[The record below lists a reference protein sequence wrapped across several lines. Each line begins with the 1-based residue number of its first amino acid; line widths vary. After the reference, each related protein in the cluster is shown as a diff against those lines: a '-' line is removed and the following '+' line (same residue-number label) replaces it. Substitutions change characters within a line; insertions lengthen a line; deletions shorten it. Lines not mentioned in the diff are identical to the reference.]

1 MDRVSLDG
9 VFCGFCDEKWRVRF
23 LLIFGKVF
31 FKRLWKRIFE
41 LFLKIFEKDP
51 KFEEILNKFLDNF
64 LKCFRKIF
72 EETLSNF
79 VRVLKKFLFHLDF
92 VEEYFFIKF
101 QYVHFYLQLT
111 CNLSQVQIKTLQQDL
126 SIRNYNVGMF
136 KIFLPFMDH

>member
-1 MDRVSLDG
+1 M
-9 VFCGFCDEKWRVRF
+9 RF

-41 LFLKIFEKDP
+41 LFLKIFKKDP

-101 QYVHFYLQLT
+101 QYVYFYFTTHLQ
-111 CNLSQVQIKTLQQDL
+111 
-126 SIRNYNVGMF
+126 SIPSSNKNSATRSIH
-136 KIFLPFMDH
+136 KKL

>member
-1 MDRVSLDG
+1 MRFVEKMKNFQTIFFEWILDKNFSKNFEEFLDRVSRDE

-64 LKCFRKIF
+64 
-72 EETLSNF
+72 
-79 VRVLKKFLFHLDF
+79 
-92 VEEYFFIKF
+92 
-101 QYVHFYLQLT
+101 
-111 CNLSQVQIKTLQQDL
+111 
-126 SIRNYNVGMF
+126 
-136 KIFLPFMDH
+136 